1 MDEKQLT
8 QQPEEETTMLPE
20 DFAQKI
26 LDSVPPIEDIPLAA
40 PQTTPNGG
48 TMQYQVPQPQNMQN
62 GGTMQYQAPQPQNMQ
77 NGGTMQ
83 YQTPQPQNMQN
94 GGTMQYQAPQ
104 PQNMQN
110 GGTMH
115 YQAPQPQNTPNG
127 GTRQYQTPQP
137 QNMQNG
143 GTMHYQAP
151 QPSTS
156 DSPKKKSRKGLW
168 IGLSIGGGVVV
179 LAGIILTILLLT
191 GVFSNFTVDFSEFY
205 EIKVEGY
212 DGYGKA
218 EVVLKDTASEMI
230 ASDER
235 YQILNT
241 ATFTLTKED
250 HIKNG
255 ETIEATVNYDQAFA
269 EEKRITITN
278 QTLTV
283 TAENLE
289 EANVVDPFE
298 FLTISVDGISP
309 VATIS
314 LVDESETKLFTYGFK
329 NEVTYVKNG
338 DEITIVASYDEAE
351 FEEKGLVAAE
361 TEMTYKVENLAE
373 YVMSTDMLTNN
384 MRLLINESTGAKLE
398 NVLKSN
404 RYSIIYKIN
413 DPDFSFMSSLS
424 FKDITVEKSYL
435 LTKNTPDNWSANN
448 MVYDQYKLTAVLSQN
463 GNEREYTMYALVGVS
478 DLIEENG
485 ALRPI
490 EANNV
495 TFYLSYL
502 GLDASTLYDDVFKGY
517 EQNYTITEMP
527 AP

>member
-40 PQTTPNGG
+40 PQTTPNGA
-48 TMQYQVPQPQNMQN
+48 TMQYQAPQPQNMQN
-62 GGTMQYQAPQPQNMQ
+62 GGTMQYQVPQPQNMQ

-110 GGTMH
+110 GGTM
-115 YQAPQPQNTPNG
+115 
-127 GTRQYQTPQP
+127 QYQVPQP

-156 DSPKKKSRKGLW
+156 DSPKKKSRKGRKGLW

-235 YQILNT
+235 YQVLNT